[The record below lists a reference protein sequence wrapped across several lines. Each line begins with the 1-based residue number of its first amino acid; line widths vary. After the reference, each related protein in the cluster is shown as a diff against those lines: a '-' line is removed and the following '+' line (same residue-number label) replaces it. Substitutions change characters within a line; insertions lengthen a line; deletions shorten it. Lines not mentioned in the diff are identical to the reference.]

1 MTFEAI
7 TRVSGMNDDEIAT
20 LNVLLKQLDD
30 KRDRNLLRASI
41 YDGKRALRQ
50 ISRVVP
56 PQYHRMGIVLGWAAK
71 GVDGLAR
78 RCTLEKFT
86 WADGDLASIG
96 GQTVWDDNLLR
107 SELNAAT
114 TSSLIHASS
123 FLINLAGEPDKR
135 EPKSLIISKDAL
147 NATGEWNIRRRAMDN
162 LVSVNARK
170 DDKPTEV
177 VLYLDGVTISIEQN
191 EKGRWAATRS
201 EHSWG
206 VPVEPLVYRRRT
218 GRAFGS
224 SRITRAAIGIQDAA
238 VRDLIRLE
246 GHMDIYAYP
255 ELILLGAD
263 GSVFKDEAGNTLSA
277 WQVMLGRIKGIP
289 DDEEATQPRADVKHI
304 PAASP
309 QPHLASLNTRARL
322 MAREM
327 NLPDTAL
334 AISDIANPTSGDSY
348 DASQYELIA
357 DAEAAID
364 DWAPALRRSYLRAL
378 AILNGETEIPD
389 AWKTIDSKFR
399 DPRFTSRAA
408 AADAGSKAI
417 GSAPWLAETEVGL
430 ELLGLD
436 DQQITRALA
445 EKRRLGGSA
454 ALRAIADA
462 AAAGKPVVTA
472 NAPVSDS

>member
-1 MTFEAI
+1 MD
-7 TRVSGMNDDEIAT
+7 DDEIVT
-20 LNVLLKQLDD
+20 LNLLLKQLDE
-30 KRDRNLLRASI
+30 KRGRNLLRASI

-96 GQTVWDDNLLR
+96 GQEVWDDNWLR

-114 TSSLIHASS
+114 TSSLIHATS
-123 FLINLAGEPDKR
+123 FLINLAGESD

-147 NATGEWNIRRRAMDN
+147 NATGEWNIRRRAMEN
-162 LVSVNARK
+162 LVSVNAREN
-170 DDKPTEV
+170 DKPTEI
-177 VLYLDGVTISIEQN
+177 VLYLDGVTISIV
-191 EKGRWAATRS
+191 KDDGVWKSTRS

-263 GSVFKDEAGNTLSA
+263 GSVFKDESGNTLSA

-289 DDEEATQPRADVKHI
+289 DDEDASNPRADVKHI
-304 PAASP
+304 PASSP

-378 AILNGETEIPD
+378 AIMNGETEIPD

-408 AADAGSKAI
+408 AADAGAKQ
-417 GSAPWLAETEVGL
+417 VG
-430 ELLGLD
+430 
-436 DQQITRALA
+436 
-445 EKRRLGGSA
+445 
-454 ALRAIADA
+454 
-462 AAAGKPVVTA
+462 
-472 NAPVSDS
+472 